1 MFLFLGEG
9 EVIAGIDPHTLLP
22 KSKGESSSQGLNAA
36 QSKEKKDLVFVN
48 IGPSHPATHGTLR
61 ALCALDGETI
71 VASVTEIGY
80 LHRGF
85 EKDCEVHTFQ
95 QCIPYTDRLNY
106 VSAIMNNIGFCKAV
120 ERMLAIQVPER
131 AIYVR
136 VITAELNR
144 IIDHLVCAG
153 ANLVDIGALTN
164 FWYSF
169 NVREKVYNILEKLCG
184 ARLTSSYLRIGG
196 LSRDVYPA
204 FEDEVIAVLKEIRKG
219 VQDVKKL
226 VSTNRIFLDRTKDI
240 CVISA
245 DKAIS
250 YGWTG
255 PTLRASGVE
264 YDLRRAEPY
273 YHYEDFKFDVPIGT
287 VGDVYD
293 RIFIRFY
300 EIEESIHII
309 EQALRKLPGGPVMT
323 DDKRVALPPKQQ
335 TYGNIE
341 GLMNHF
347 KIIMHGIC
355 PEPGEIYDA
364 TEAANG
370 ELGFSIIAD
379 GSKNPYRVK
388 CRPPCFMNF
397 AAYHEMI
404 EGTMIADAVANLG
417 SINIIAGELDR

>member
-1 MFLFLGEG
+1 MGM
-9 EVIAGIDPHTLLP
+9 IDSQTLLP
-22 KSKGESSSQGLNAA
+22 VRSSQGLDSAKH
-36 QSKEKKDLVFVN
+36 QEKKDLVMVN
-48 IGPSHPATHGTLR
+48 LGPSHPATHGTLR

-71 VASVTEIGY
+71 AAAVTEIGY

-85 EKDCEVHTFQ
+85 EKDCEAHTFQ

-106 VSAIMNNIGFCKAV
+106 VSAIMNNVGFCKAV
-120 ERMLAIQVPER
+120 ERMLSVEVPER
-131 AIYVR
+131 AIAIR
-136 VITAELNR
+136 VITSELNR

-169 NVREKVYNILEKLCG
+169 NKREQVYNILEKLCG
-184 ARLTSSYLRIGG
+184 ARLTSSYTRIGG
-196 LSRDVYPA
+196 LSRDVYPEFA
-204 FEDEVIAVLKEIRKG
+204 DEVKAVLKEIRIG
-219 VQDVKKL
+219 VNDVKKL
-226 VSTNRIFLDRTKDI
+226 VSTNRIFLDRTKNI
-240 CVISA
+240 CVIS
-245 DKAIS
+245 KERAIS

-255 PTLRASGVE
+255 PTLRACGVE
-264 YDLRRAEPY
+264 YDLRKVDPY
-273 YHYEDFKFDVPIGT
+273 YGYQNLKFDIPVGT
-287 VGDVYD
+287 VGDTYD

-309 EQALRKLPGGPVMT
+309 EQVLAKLPAGPVIT
-323 DDKRVALPPKQQ
+323 ADKRVALPPKQQ

-355 PEPGEIYDA
+355 PAPGEIYDF

-370 ELGFSIIAD
+370 ELGFYIVAD
-379 GSKNPYRVK
+379 GNKNPYRVK

-397 AAYHEMI
+397 AAFGEMI
-404 EGTMIADAVANLG
+404 EGTMVADAVATLG

>member
-1 MFLFLGEG
+1 MNDF
-9 EVIAGIDPHTLLP
+9 DTKTLLP
-22 KSKGESSSQGLNAA
+22 VRSSQGLDSLKH
-36 QSKEKKDLVFVN
+36 QEKKDLVLVN
-48 IGPSHPATHGTLR
+48 LGPSHPASHGTLR
-61 ALCALDGETI
+61 AFLALDGETI
-71 VASVTEIGY
+71 AAAVTEIGY

-85 EKDCEVHTFQ
+85 EKDCETHTFQ

-106 VSAIMNNIGFCKAV
+106 VSAIMNNVGFCKAV
-120 ERMLAIQVPER
+120 ERMLSVEVPER
-131 AIYVR
+131 AIYIR
-136 VITAELNR
+136 VITNELNR

-184 ARLTSSYLRIGG
+184 ARLTSSYTRIGG
-196 LSRDVYPA
+196 LSRDVYPEFA
-204 FEDEVIAVLKEIRKG
+204 AEVKAVLKEIQLG
-219 VQDVKKL
+219 VKDVKKL
-226 VSTNRIFLDRTKDI
+226 VSNNRIFLDRTKDI
-240 CVISA
+240 CVIS
-245 DKAIS
+245 KERAIS

-255 PTLRASGVE
+255 PTLRACGVE
-264 YDLRRAEPY
+264 YDLRKSDPY
-273 YHYEDFKFDVPIGT
+273 YHYEDFKFDIPVGS
-287 VGDVYD
+287 VGDTYD

-309 EQALRKLPGGPVMT
+309 EQALGKMPKGPIIT

-355 PEPGEIYDA
+355 PEPGEIYDF

-370 ELGFSIIAD
+370 ELGFYIVAD
-379 GSKNPYRVK
+379 GGKNPYRVK

-397 AAYHEMI
+397 AAFGEMI
-404 EGTMIADAVANLG
+404 EGAMVADAVATLG

>member
-1 MFLFLGEG
+1 M
-9 EVIAGIDPHTLLP
+9 IDNFDTKTLLP
-22 KSKGESSSQGLNAA
+22 VRSSQGLDSLKH
-36 QSKEKKDLVFVN
+36 QEKKDLVLVN
-48 IGPSHPATHGTLR
+48 LGPSHPASHGTLR
-61 ALCALDGETI
+61 AFLALDGETI
-71 VASVTEIGY
+71 AAAVTEIGY

-85 EKDCEVHTFQ
+85 EKDCEAHTFQ

-106 VSAIMNNIGFCKAV
+106 VSAIMNNVGFCKAV
-120 ERMLAIQVPER
+120 ERMLKVEVPER
-131 AIYVR
+131 AIYIR
-136 VITAELNR
+136 VITNELNR

-184 ARLTSSYLRIGG
+184 ARLTSSYTRIGG
-196 LSRDVYPA
+196 LSRDVYPEFA
-204 FEDEVIAVLKEIRKG
+204 AEVKAVLKEIKLG
-219 VQDVKKL
+219 VNDVKKL
-226 VSTNRIFLDRTKDI
+226 VSNNRIFLDRTKDI
-240 CVISA
+240 CVIS
-245 DKAIS
+245 KERAIS

-255 PTLRASGVE
+255 PTLRACGVE
-264 YDLRRAEPY
+264 YDLRKSDPY
-273 YHYEDFKFDVPIGT
+273 YHYEDFKFDIPVGS
-287 VGDVYD
+287 VGDTYD

-309 EQALRKLPGGPVMT
+309 EQALGKMPKGPIIT

-355 PEPGEIYDA
+355 PEPGEIYDF

-370 ELGFSIIAD
+370 ELGFYIVAD
-379 GSKNPYRVK
+379 GGKNPYRVK

-397 AAYHEMI
+397 AAFGEMI
-404 EGTMIADAVANLG
+404 EGTMVADAVATLG

>member
-1 MFLFLGEG
+1 M
-9 EVIAGIDPHTLLP
+9 IDNFDTKTLLP
-22 KSKGESSSQGLNAA
+22 VRSSQGLDSLKR
-36 QSKEKKDLVFVN
+36 QEKKDLVLVN
-48 IGPSHPATHGTLR
+48 LGPSHPASHGTLR
-61 ALCALDGETI
+61 AFLALDGETI
-71 VASVTEIGY
+71 AAAVTEIGY

-85 EKDCEVHTFQ
+85 EKDCEAHTFQ

-106 VSAIMNNIGFCKAV
+106 VSAIMNNVGFCKAV
-120 ERMLAIQVPER
+120 ERMLKVEVPER
-131 AIYVR
+131 AIYIR
-136 VITAELNR
+136 VITNELNR

-184 ARLTSSYLRIGG
+184 ARLTSSYTRIGG
-196 LSRDVYPA
+196 LSRDVYPEFA
-204 FEDEVIAVLKEIRKG
+204 AEVKAVLKEIQLG
-219 VQDVKKL
+219 VKDVKKL
-226 VSTNRIFLDRTKDI
+226 VSNNRIFLDRTKDI
-240 CVISA
+240 CVIS
-245 DKAIS
+245 KERAIS

-255 PTLRASGVE
+255 PTLRACGVE
-264 YDLRRAEPY
+264 YDLRKSDPY
-273 YHYEDFKFDVPIGT
+273 YHYEDFKFDIPVGS
-287 VGDVYD
+287 VGDTYD

-309 EQALRKLPGGPVMT
+309 EQALGKMPKGPIIT

-355 PEPGEIYDA
+355 PEPGEIYDF

-370 ELGFSIIAD
+370 ELGFYIVAD
-379 GSKNPYRVK
+379 GGKNPYRVK

-397 AAYHEMI
+397 AAFGEMI
-404 EGTMIADAVANLG
+404 EGTMVADAVATLG

>member
-1 MFLFLGEG
+1 MSDL
-9 EVIAGIDPHTLLP
+9 DTKTLLP
-22 KSKGESSSQGLNAA
+22 KTPESSAGLE
-36 QSKEKKDLVFVN
+36 SSEGKRKKDLVYVN
-48 IGPSHPATHGTLR
+48 LGPSHPATHGTLR

-71 VASVTEIGY
+71 VAAVTEMGY

-85 EKDCEVHTFQ
+85 EKDCEVHTYQ
-95 QCIPYTDRLNY
+95 QVIPYTDRLNY
-106 VSAIMNNIGFCKAV
+106 VSAIMNNVGYCKAM
-120 ERMLAIQVPER
+120 EKMLDITIPER
-131 AIYVR
+131 AMAVR
-136 VITAELNR
+136 LITCELNR

-169 NVREKVYNILEKLCG
+169 NAREKVYDILEKLCG

-196 LSRDVYPA
+196 LARDLYPSFA
-204 FEDEVIAVLKEIRKG
+204 DDVKAVLKDIRHNTGEI
-219 VQDVKKL
+219 QKL
-226 VSTNRIFLDRTKDI
+226 IGKNRIFLDRTQGLCIVPKEM
-240 CVISA
+240 
-245 DKAIS
+245 AIA

-264 YDLRRAEPY
+264 YDLRKAEPY
-273 YHYEDFKFDVPIGT
+273 YHYEDYKFDVPVGT
-287 VGDVYD
+287 TGDIYD
-293 RIFIRFY
+293 RIFVRLL
-300 EIEESIHII
+300 EIEESASII
-309 EQALRKLPGGPVMT
+309 EQALKKIPKGPVMT

-347 KIIMHGIC
+347 KIIMHGIL
-355 PEPGEIYDA
+355 PPAGEVYDF

-370 ELGFSIIAD
+370 ELGFYIVSD
-379 GSKNPYRVK
+379 GGKNPYRVK

-397 AAYHEMI
+397 AAFHEMI
-404 EGTMIADAVANLG
+404 EGRMVADAVANLG

>member
-1 MFLFLGEG
+1 MSQ
-9 EVIAGIDPHTLLP
+9 IDSKTLLP
-22 KSKGESSSQGLNAA
+22 TTQESSSGLD
-36 QSKEKKDLVFVN
+36 SVEGKRKKDLVYVN
-48 IGPSHPATHGTLR
+48 LGPSHPATHGTLR

-71 VASVTEIGY
+71 VTAVTEMGY

-85 EKDCEVHTFQ
+85 EKDCEAHTYQ
-95 QCIPYTDRLNY
+95 QVIPYTDRLNY
-106 VSAIMNNIGFCKAV
+106 VSAIMNNVGFCKAV
-120 ERMLAIQVPER
+120 ERMMGITIPER
-131 AIYVR
+131 AMAVR
-136 VITAELNR
+136 LIACELNR

-169 NVREKVYNILEKLCG
+169 NAREKVYDILEKLCG

-196 LSRDVYPA
+196 LARDLYPSFA
-204 FEDEVIAVLKEIRKG
+204 DDVKTVLKDIRHNTGEI
-219 VQDVKKL
+219 QKL
-226 VSTNRIFLDRTKDI
+226 ITKNRIFLDRTQGLCK
-240 CVISA
+240 VS
-245 DKAIS
+245 KETAIA

-264 YDLRRAEPY
+264 YDLRKAEPY
-273 YHYEDFKFDVPIGT
+273 YHYEDYKFDIPVGS
-287 VGDVYD
+287 VGDIYD
-293 RIFIRFY
+293 RIFVRLL
-300 EIEESIHII
+300 EIEESASII
-309 EQALRKLPGGPVMT
+309 EQALKKIPKGPFMT

-347 KIIMHGIC
+347 KIIMHGIL
-355 PEPGEIYDA
+355 PEAGEVYDS

-370 ELGFSIIAD
+370 ELGFYVVSD
-379 GSKNPYRVK
+379 GSKNPYRIK

-397 AAYHEMI
+397 AAFHEMI
-404 EGTMIADAVANLG
+404 EGRMVADAVANLG

>member
-1 MFLFLGEG
+1 M
-9 EVIAGIDPHTLLP
+9 IDNFDTKTLLP
-22 KSKGESSSQGLNAA
+22 VRSSQGLDSLKH
-36 QSKEKKDLVFVN
+36 QEKKDLVLVN
-48 IGPSHPATHGTLR
+48 LGPSHPASHGTLR
-61 ALCALDGETI
+61 AFLALDGETI
-71 VASVTEIGY
+71 AAAVTEIGY

-85 EKDCEVHTFQ
+85 EKDCEAHTFQ

-106 VSAIMNNIGFCKAV
+106 VSAIMNNVGFCKAV
-120 ERMLAIQVPER
+120 ERMLRVEVPER
-131 AIYVR
+131 AIYIR
-136 VITAELNR
+136 VITNELNR

-184 ARLTSSYLRIGG
+184 ARLTSSYTRIGG
-196 LSRDVYPA
+196 LSRDVYPEFA
-204 FEDEVIAVLKEIRKG
+204 ADVKAVLKEIQLG
-219 VQDVKKL
+219 VNDVQKL
-226 VSTNRIFLDRTKDI
+226 VSNNRIFLDRTKDI
-240 CVISA
+240 CVIS
-245 DKAIS
+245 KERAIS

-255 PTLRASGVE
+255 PTLRACGVE
-264 YDLRRAEPY
+264 YDLRKSDPY
-273 YHYEDFKFDVPIGT
+273 YHYEDFKFDIPVGS
-287 VGDVYD
+287 VGDTYD

-309 EQALRKLPGGPVMT
+309 EQALGKMPKGPIIT

-355 PEPGEIYDA
+355 PEPGEIYDF

-370 ELGFSIIAD
+370 ELGFYIVAD
-379 GSKNPYRVK
+379 GGKNPYRVK

-397 AAYHEMI
+397 AAFGEMI
-404 EGTMIADAVANLG
+404 EGTMVADAVATLG

>member
-1 MFLFLGEG
+1 L
-9 EVIAGIDPHTLLP
+9 
-22 KSKGESSSQGLNAA
+22 
-36 QSKEKKDLVFVN
+36 
-48 IGPSHPATHGTLR
+48 GPSHPATHGTLR

-71 VASVTEIGY
+71 AAAVTEIGY

-106 VSAIMNNIGFCKAV
+106 VSAIMNNVGFCKAV
-120 ERMLAIQVPER
+120 ERMLNVEVPER
-131 AIYVR
+131 AIYIR

-184 ARLTSSYLRIGG
+184 ARLTSSYTRIGG
-196 LSRDVYPA
+196 LVRDVYPD
-204 FEDEVIAVLKEIRKG
+204 FGDEVKAVLKEIRAG
-219 VQDVKKL
+219 VKDVKKL

-240 CVISA
+240 CVIS
-245 DKAIS
+245 KERAIS

-264 YDLRRAEPY
+264 YDLRKAEPY
-273 YHYEDFKFDVPIGT
+273 YHYEDFKFDIPVGT
-287 VGDVYD
+287 VGDIYD

-309 EQALRKLPGGPVMT
+309 EQALSKLPKGPVMT

-355 PEPGEIYDA
+355 PAPGEIYDY

-370 ELGFSIIAD
+370 ELGFYIVAD
-379 GSKNPYRVK
+379 GGKNPYRIK

-397 AAYHEMI
+397 AAFGEMV
-404 EGTMIADAVANLG
+404 EGSMIADAVANLG